1 MAQLERI
8 FDYLCSE
15 TLQIIIPLSFLSP
28 LLKRLC
34 RLRPNEVSGEICFT
48 MKVIKLLTA
57 AAIILSCM
65 TAKAQELVIRIDD
78 MGALHSVNVASIDTY
93 QNGIAKSV
101 EVLAVG
107 SWFPEAVKMLK
118 ENPGL
123 DVGVH
128 LAITSEWENVKWRPL
143 THCPSLVDENGYFY
157 PMMGPNPA
165 YPGQSVMEQMSGF
178 DIEEIEKEFR
188 AQIELTLKNIPQI
201 THISGHMYS
210 TAFSPE
216 VIAVVKKLSE
226 EYNLPSIDRAE
237 AFEQYDF
244 TYTGYDGPKATYK
257 EKVSSFI
264 KALDKMEEGRRYM
277 FVDHPA
283 YNDSEMQT
291 VMHIGYEDVAVDRQ
305 GVTDLLKSP
314 EVMKAIEDRGIKL
327 IDINLL
333 TKSLPRAEASAKM
346 VKAADKYL
354 AAVDKADQNLHSI
367 MVVKDGNVIFEKW
380 MSEGTAEKPHILNSV
395 SKTFTSMAVGL
406 AISEGKL
413 SLEDKLVDIFPE
425 YCPENP
431 SEYLK
436 EVNVEHLLT
445 MNCGHSTDPTYAS
458 RTNME
463 VSWVK
468 LFMEH
473 PFTHKPG
480 TIFCYNSLG
489 TYVLSAIVQKVTG
502 EKVADY
508 LYPRLFR
515 PLGIN
520 NVSWAE
526 SPEGINTGGWGLFLK
541 TEDLAKMGLMI
552 LQKGQFGGR
561 QVIPAEWIEAA
572 SAAQVP
578 CVPAGLNSDQAH
590 LMKKVIKTS
599 DWLQGYGY
607 QMWRCRYN
615 AFRAD
620 GANGQYIIVIPDKN
634 AVVVTTANIRDMQGE
649 IDLIWKH
656 IYPAL

>member
-1 MAQLERI
+1 MKI
-8 FDYLCSE
+8 F
-15 TLQIIIPLSFLSP
+15 
-28 LLKRLC
+28 
-34 RLRPNEVSGEICFT
+34 
-48 MKVIKLLTA
+48 KLLTA
-57 AAIILSCM
+57 ATILLSCV

-78 MGALHSVNVASIDTY
+78 MGALHSVNTASIDTY

-165 YPGQSVMEQMSGF
+165 YPGQSIMENKDKF
-178 DIEEIEKEFR
+178 DINEIEQEFR
-188 AQIELTLKNIPQI
+188 AQIELALKNIPQV
-201 THISGHMYS
+201 THISGHMFS

-216 VIAVVKKLSE
+216 VVAVVQKLSD

-237 AFEQYDF
+237 SFEQYGF
-244 TYTGYDGPKATYK
+244 TYTGYEGPKATFE
-257 EKVSSFI
+257 EKVASFI
-264 KALDKMEEGRRYM
+264 KSLDKMEKGKRYM

-314 EVMKAIEDRGIKL
+314 EVLAAINERGIKL
-327 IDINLL
+327 IDINTL
-333 TKSLPRAEASAKM
+333 TKSLPRAETPAPMA
-346 VKAADKYL
+346 KAADKYL
-354 AAVDKADQNLHSI
+354 VNIAKEGLDMHSVMI
-367 MVVKDGNVIFEKW
+367 IKDGNVIYENW
-380 MSEGTAEKPHILNSV
+380 MSSGSADEPHILNSV

-413 SLEDKLVDIFPE
+413 SLDEKIVDIFPE

-436 EVNVEHLLT
+436 EMTVEHLLT
-445 MNCGHSTDPTYAS
+445 MSCGHSSDPTYK
-458 RTNME
+458 
-463 VSWVK
+463 SWEIK
-468 LFMEH
+468 DSSWIKFFMEY
-473 PFTHKPG
+473 PITHKPG
-480 TIFCYNSLG
+480 TLFCYNSLG
-489 TYVLSAIVQKVTG
+489 TYMLSAAVQKKTG
-502 EKVADY
+502 EKVVDY
-508 LYPRLFR
+508 LFPRLFR

-520 NVSWAE
+520 NVTWLE
-526 SPEGINTGGWGLFLK
+526 SHEGINTGGWGLFLK

-552 LQKGQFGGR
+552 LQKGQFNGK
-561 QVIPAEWIEAA
+561 QIIPAEWIEAA
-572 SAAQVP
+572 SAVQVP
-578 CVPAGLNSDQAH
+578 CVPAGLNSEDAAK
-590 LMKKVIKTS
+590 LKKFAKTS

-607 QMWRCRYN
+607 QMWRSRHN
-615 AFRAD
+615 SFRAD
-620 GANGQYIIVIPDKN
+620 GANGQYILVLPEKN
-634 AVVVTTANIRDMQGE
+634 AVIVTTAHVNDMQAE
-649 IDLIWKH
+649 LNLIWKH
-656 IYPAL
+656 FLPVL

>member
-1 MAQLERI
+1 M
-8 FDYLCSE
+8 
-15 TLQIIIPLSFLSP
+15 
-28 LLKRLC
+28 KRLIT
-34 RLRPNEVSGEICFT
+34 SI
-48 MKVIKLLTA
+48 
-57 AAIILSCM
+57 AILMSCIS
-65 TAKAQELVIRIDD
+65 AKAQELVIRIDD
-78 MGALHSVNVASIDTY
+78 MGALHSVNEACIDTY
-93 QNGIAKSV
+93 ENGIAKSV

-118 ENPGL
+118 EHPGL
-123 DVGVH
+123 DVGIH

-143 THCPSLVDENGYFY
+143 TSCPSLVDENGYFF

-165 YPGQSVMEQMSGF
+165 YPGQSIMENMERF
-178 DIEEIEKEFR
+178 DIDEIEKEFR
-188 AQIELTLKNIPQI
+188 AQIELALKNIPQI

-216 VIAVVKKLSE
+216 VIALVQKLSD
-226 EYNLPSIDRAE
+226 EYNLPSIDRAG

-244 TYTGYDGPKATYK
+244 TYVGYEGSILTL
-257 EKVSSFI
+257 EERIESFI
-264 KALDKMEEGRRYM
+264 RGLDKMEKGKRYM
-277 FVDHPA
+277 FIDHPA
-283 YNDSEMQT
+283 YNDSEMET
-291 VMHIGYEDVAVDRQ
+291 VMHVGYEAVAADRQ

-314 EVMKAIEDRGIKL
+314 VVLKAIQERGIKL
-327 IDINLL
+327 IDINYL
-333 TKSLPRAEASAKM
+333 TKKLPRAEASAKM
-346 VKAADKYL
+346 AKAAEKYL
-354 AAVDKADQNLHSI
+354 ADIAKEEQDIHSI

-380 MSEGTAEKPHILNSV
+380 MSQGQEDVPHILNSV

-406 AISEGKL
+406 AISEGLL
-413 SLEDKLVDIFPE
+413 SLDDKLVDVFPE
-425 YCPENP
+425 HCPENP

-436 EVNVEHLLT
+436 EVTIENLLT
-445 MNCGHSTDPTYAS
+445 MTCGHSTDPTYTS
-458 RTNME
+458 RTNTE
-463 VSWVK
+463 VSWIK

-480 TIFCYNSLG
+480 TLYCYNSLG
-489 TYVLSAIVQKVTG
+489 TYVLSAMVQKVTG
-502 EKVADY
+502 QKLVDY
-508 LYPRLFR
+508 LFPRLFR

-526 SPEGINTGGWGLFLK
+526 SPEGVNTGGWGLFLK

-552 LQKGQFGGR
+552 LQNGQYEGK
-561 QVIPAEWIEAA
+561 QIVPAEWIAEA

-590 LMKKVIKTS
+590 LMKKFAKTS

-620 GANGQYIIVIPDKN
+620 GANGQYILIIPEKN
-634 AVVVTTANIRDMQGE
+634 AVVITTAHVTDMQAE
-649 IDLIWKH
+649 LNLIWKH

>member
-1 MAQLERI
+1 
-8 FDYLCSE
+8 
-15 TLQIIIPLSFLSP
+15 
-28 LLKRLC
+28 
-34 RLRPNEVSGEICFT
+34 
-48 MKVIKLLTA
+48 
-57 AAIILSCM
+57 
-65 TAKAQELVIRIDD
+65 
-78 MGALHSVNVASIDTY
+78 MGAMHSVNTASIDTY

-107 SWFPEAVKMLK
+107 AWFPEAVKMLK

-123 DVGVH
+123 DVGIH

-143 THCPSLVDENGYFY
+143 THCPSLVDENGYFF

-165 YPGQSVMEQMSGF
+165 YPGQSVMENKDRF
-178 DIEEIEKEFR
+178 DINEIENEFR
-188 AQIELTLKNIPQI
+188 AQIELALKNIPQI
-201 THISGHMYS
+201 THISGHMMS

-216 VIAVVKKLSE
+216 VVAVVQKLSD

-237 AFEQYDF
+237 SFEQYGF
-244 TYTGYDGPKATYK
+244 TYTGYDGPKATYE
-257 EKVSSFI
+257 EKVASFI
-264 KALDKMEEGRRYM
+264 KSLDKMEAGKRYM

-291 VMHIGYEDVAVDRQ
+291 VMHVGYEDVAVDRQ

-314 EVMKAIEDRGIKL
+314 EVRKAIEERGIRL
-327 IDINLL
+327 IDINTL
-333 TKSLPRAEASAKM
+333 TKSLPRAEASAKLA
-346 VKAADKYL
+346 KATDKYL
-354 AAVDKADQNLHSI
+354 AAVEKAGQDLHSI
-367 MVVKDGNVIFEKW
+367 MIVKDGNVVFEKW
-380 MSEGTAEKPHILNSV
+380 MSEGREEVPHILNSV

-406 AISEGKL
+406 AVSEGL
-413 SLEDKLVDIFPE
+413 LRIDEKLVDIFPE
-425 YCPENP
+425 HCPENP

-436 EVNVEHLLT
+436 EVTVEHLLT
-445 MNCGHSTDPTYAS
+445 MTCGHSTDPTYK
-458 RTNME
+458 
-463 VSWVK
+463 SWEIK
-468 LFMEH
+468 DSSWIRFFMEY
-473 PFTHKPG
+473 PITHKPG
-480 TIFCYNSLG
+480 TLYCYNSLG
-489 TYVLSAIVQKVTG
+489 TYVLSAIVQKKTG
-502 EKVADY
+502 EKVVDY
-508 LYPRLFR
+508 LFPRLFR

-526 SPEGINTGGWGLFLK
+526 SHEGINTGGWGLFLK

-552 LQKGQFGGR
+552 LQKGQFNGK
-561 QVIPAEWIEAA
+561 QIVPAEWIEAA

-578 CVPAGLNSDQAH
+578 CVPAGMNSDQAH
-590 LMKKVIKTS
+590 LMKKVAKTS

-607 QMWRCRYN
+607 QMWRCTHN

-620 GANGQYIIVIPDKN
+620 GANGQYIIMIPEKN